1 VGALQANIE
10 ATRMRQA
17 RLRAYFGAHVLN
29 GHGFVCRHSAV
40 CASSCRAGVTFYPV
54 QLPHVGS
61 HYDLLRDGRPF
72 RVVMVGQEAGHG
84 DAVDLAQ
91 RRALIRARI
100 DDTFSARNAHMAGTT
115 SLLRLLFGRDPGI
128 DRDGEFLDLQ
138 GERVHLFEA
147 FALVNFLLCSAVE
160 GRADR
165 TGRREGGKG
174 RSSPTMRRN
183 CAAHFRAAI
192 DILEPTVV
200 VAQGFD
206 VRRWIG
212 RAYGWPRWTREPVER
227 VDVGGRRTLLL
238 SFAHPS
244 ASGRYGWWGRS
255 PRSPYLSETVAP
267 AIRGALADR

>member
-1 VGALQANIE
+1 MRALKANIE
-10 ATRMRQA
+10 ATQTRQA
-17 RLRAYFGAHVLN
+17 RLRAYFGAQVLN
-29 GHGFVCRHSAV
+29 GHDFVCRHSAA

-54 QLPHVGS
+54 QLHHVGS
-61 HYDLLRDGRPF
+61 HYDLLWDGRPF

-84 DAVDLAQ
+84 DVVDLDQ
-91 RRALIRARI
+91 RRALILDRVDHAF
-100 DDTFSARNAHMAGTT
+100 TARNAHIAGTT
-115 SLLRLLFGRDPGI
+115 TLLRLLFGRDPGT
-128 DRDGEFLDLQ
+128 DRDGEVLDLH
-138 GERVHLFEA
+138 GEPVHLFEA
-147 FALVNFLLCSAVE
+147 FALVNFLLCSAVD
-160 GRADR
+160 GTVDR

-192 DILEPTVV
+192 DILEPTVL

-227 VDVGGRRTLLL
+227 VVVGGRRTLLL

-255 PRSPYLSETVAP
+255 PRSPYLIETVVP
-267 AIRGALADR
+267 AIRSALADR